1 MTTSSAPY
9 PFERA
14 WSFAART
21 RGWLTHGEA
30 ELLYRLSAAACVF
43 GRVVELGSYCG
54 RSSIVLA
61 AGLAG
66 ASSDPLVCV
75 DTFRGSAE
83 HQPGRRH
90 FHPETLVDGVVDTQ
104 PAFVR
109 NVQQAGL
116 LERIAVMRLSTL
128 DAAAHLSGSI
138 GLLFVDADHD
148 YEAVRGDLRAWSPR
162 IIDDGWVVIHDVG
175 AWSGPTRAAR
185 PAGRRVPPIRPVGH
199 RSLCASLPHVVRRF
213 RWFLVAR
220 SVTVAARR
228 PIGRSAG
235 PS

>member
-14 WSFAART
+14 WSFAAQT

-128 DAAAHLSGSI
+128 DAAARISGSI

-148 YEAVRGDLRAWSPR
+148 YEAVCGDLRAWSPR
-162 IIDDGWVVIHDVG
+162 IVDDGWVVIHDVG
-175 AWSGPTRAAR
+175 AWSGPTRAAADLLD
-185 PAGRRVPPIRPVGH
+185 AGFRRYAQSDTALALRK
-199 RSLCASLPHVVRRF
+199 L
-213 RWFLVAR
+213 
-220 SVTVAARR
+220 AA
-228 PIGRSAG
+228 